1 MKLSVIICTRNRA
14 KPLAATL
21 QRFAEQRFLDDYD
34 YELIVVDNCSNA
46 EFGDT
51 MADFVLRH
59 PFLADRLFILRE
71 DQPGL
76 SRARNRGLS
85 KASGDIIVFTDDDV
99 LVAENW
105 LDEIRR
111 EFSDPNLF
119 MLGGRVLLARD
130 TLQDVAIYTPDQR
143 LETAFPSGG
152 SLGMGA
158 NMAFRREVFDRV
170 GVFDVRLGAGTFFAG
185 GEDIELF
192 YRALKAGYKFVYAPN
207 VLVHHDHDRETSEQA
222 CRLIYGYGK
231 ANAAYIIKHVLR
243 GDYYAARML
252 YWLLRTLP
260 RRWLLQDP
268 GVVNTIPRQR
278 AQVRGTLIGLL
289 TSPLAMLLP
298 SRHRE
303 RFL

>member
-1 MKLSVIICTRNRA
+1 MKLSVIVCTRNRA
-14 KPLAATL
+14 KPLAAML
-21 QRFAEQRFLDDYD
+21 ERFAEQRFAGDYE

-46 EFGDT
+46 EFGDV
-51 MADFVLRH
+51 MASFVLRH
-59 PFLADRLFILRE
+59 PFLADRLFVLRE
-71 DQPGL
+71 DKAGL
-76 SRARNRGLS
+76 SRARNLGLS

-105 LDEIRR
+105 LDEIHR
-111 EFSDPNLF
+111 EFMNPKLF

-130 TLQDVAIYTPDQR
+130 SLQDVAIYTPNQR

-170 GVFDVRLGAGTFFAG
+170 GWFDVRLGAGTFFAG

-192 YRALKAGYKFVYAPN
+192 YRALKSGYAFVYAPN
-207 VLVHHDHDRETSEQA
+207 VLVYHDHDRETPEQA

-243 GDYYAARML
+243 GDWYAMRML
-252 YWLLRTLP
+252 YWLIRTLP
-260 RRWLLQDP
+260 RRWREQDA
-268 GVVNTIPRQR
+268 GAVNTIPRQR

-289 TSPLAMLLP
+289 ASPLAMLLP
-298 SRHRE
+298 GQYRQR
-303 RFL
+303 

>member
-1 MKLSVIICTRNRA
+1 MKLSVIVCTRNRA
-14 KPLAATL
+14 KPLAAML
-21 QRFAEQRFLDDYD
+21 ERFVEQRFAGDYE

-46 EFGDT
+46 EFGD
-51 MADFVLRH
+51 AIASFVVRH
-59 PFLADRLFILRE
+59 PFIADRFFVLRE

-76 SRARNRGLS
+76 SRARNRGLN

-99 LVAENW
+99 LVESNW
-105 LDEIRR
+105 LDEIHS
-111 EFSDPNLF
+111 EFANPNLF

-130 TLQDVAIYTPDQR
+130 SLQDVAIYTPDKR

-158 NMAFRREVFDRV
+158 NMAFRREVFDRI
-170 GVFDVRLGAGTFFAG
+170 GMFDVRLGAGTFFAG

-207 VLVHHDHDRETSEQA
+207 VSVHHDHDRETPEQA

-231 ANAAYIIKHVLR
+231 ANAAYIVKHVLR
-243 GDYYAARML
+243 GDLYAMRML
-252 YWLLRTLP
+252 YWLIRTLP
-260 RRWLLQDP
+260 RRWLKQDA
-268 GVVNTIPRQR
+268 GAVNTIPRQR

-289 TSPLAMLLP
+289 TSPWAMLFP
-298 SRHRE
+298 SQRNNR
-303 RFL
+303 L